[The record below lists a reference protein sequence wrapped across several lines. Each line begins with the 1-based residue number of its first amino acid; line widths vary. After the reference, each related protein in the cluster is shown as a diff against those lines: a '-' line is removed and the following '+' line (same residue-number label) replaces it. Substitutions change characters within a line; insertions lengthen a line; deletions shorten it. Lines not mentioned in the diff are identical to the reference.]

1 MEQLLIRDMA
11 RYIKYLEN
19 QHENIANRG
28 EMPSKKWWDRA
39 PDARKAN
46 FLNLVYARLEGTADT
61 WSLLG
66 E

>member
-1 MEQLLIRDMA
+1 MKAPDMA

-39 PDARKAN
+39 PA
-46 FLNLVYARLEGTADT
+46 LQEGLQA
-61 WSLLG
+61 LYP
-66 E
+66 